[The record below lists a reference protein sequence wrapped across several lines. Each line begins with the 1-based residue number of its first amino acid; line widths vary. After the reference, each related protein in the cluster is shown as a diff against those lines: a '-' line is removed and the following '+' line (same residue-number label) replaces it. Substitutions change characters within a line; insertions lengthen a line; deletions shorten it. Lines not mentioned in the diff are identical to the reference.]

1 MRFLPVIVA
10 ALLLAGCGSEATPD
24 EAGSTQPATVTETE
38 TETVTETQPPA
49 TTEPEVACST
59 AALRLT
65 LPEQDLPPAVADVR
79 QRVFD
84 AAVACD
90 YDTLEQIAL
99 EQGEG
104 FTFSYGGGTDASE
117 HWRSV
122 EEEATERPLPMFA
135 LATILTIPHSRNE
148 SGSYAWPSAY
158 TESPTGEDWQAIVD
172 AGLYT
177 EDEVEQMQGPTSTG
191 YLGYRTAITPEG
203 DWQFFVA
210 GD

>member
-1 MRFLPVIVA
+1 MKLVVPAVLVL
-10 ALLLAGCGSEATPD
+10 ALAFAGCGSEAAD
-24 EAGSTQPATVTETE
+24 EAAAPKPVTVTET
-38 TETVTETQPPA
+38 TTVTETAPPPA
-49 TTEPEVACST
+49 EVSCST
-59 AALRLT
+59 AGLRLT
-65 LPEQDLPPAVADVR
+65 LPEQDVPPKVADVR
-79 QRVFD
+79 ERIFA

-99 EQGEG
+99 EKGEG

-122 EEEATERPLPMFA
+122 EEAGTERPLPMLA

-148 SGSYAWPSAY
+148 TGSYAWPSAY
-158 TESPTGEDWQAIVD
+158 EETPTDEDWQAVVD
-172 AGLYT
+172 TGLYT
-177 EDEVEQMQGPTSTG
+177 QAVVEQMKGPTSTG
-191 YLGYRTAITPEG
+191 YLGYRTAITPDG